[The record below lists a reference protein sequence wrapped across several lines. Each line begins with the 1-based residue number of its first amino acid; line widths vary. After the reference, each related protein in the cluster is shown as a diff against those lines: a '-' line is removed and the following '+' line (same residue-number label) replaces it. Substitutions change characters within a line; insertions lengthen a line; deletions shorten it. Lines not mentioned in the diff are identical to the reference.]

1 MSCFLH
7 PGWECE
13 ESTKRRMEKM
23 RAAGLVAAKAPENA
37 RIPEIMPEEKSEKKS
52 TGSAEEDDNQIVTI
66 DEGELDGINGGSGTT
81 DSA

>member
-37 RIPEIMPEEKSEKKS
+37 RIPEITPEEKT
-52 TGSAEEDDNQIVTI
+52 TGSAEDDDERIVT
-66 DEGELDGINGGSGTT
+66 DDDGAPDGTDGVDGTT
-81 DSA
+81 ESA